1 MAPTRQRTH
10 WSQGTIPC
18 HRLDPSIFIW
28 TIQGGTTKTN
38 ETHDKPRPGYGYSA
52 VLGHELLTVQ
62 EEVQLGTRA
71 LSGDISARNE
81 LVMHNQRFLLKMVGE
96 FHARHPALE
105 YDDLYSEANLG
116 LMRAA
121 EKYDP
126 STGNRFVTYARFWI
140 MQSLGRFA
148 DQWALPVRLPEHR
161 TDELR
166 KIRSAV
172 LETGSTDPETLSS
185 ATGLEEETV
194 KMLLPYTSG
203 TMSLDAPVR
212 TPDGEEGES
221 FADLLLPASVDFLEG
236 PMASE
241 LWDVLQQLP
250 ERQREVLMHR
260 HGAFGR
266 RKMTLQE
273 IADMYGI
280 TRERV
285 RQIEVQA
292 TNVCRR
298 LGRRLA

>member
-1 MAPTRQRTH
+1 M
-10 WSQGTIPC
+10 
-18 HRLDPSIFIW
+18 
-28 TIQGGTTKTN
+28 
-38 ETHDKPRPGYGYSA
+38 E
-52 VLGHELLTVQ
+52 LGS
-62 EEVQLGTRA
+62 RA

-148 DQWALPVRLPEHR
+148 DQWTLPVRLPEHR
-161 TDELR
+161 ADELR

-172 LETGSTDPETLSS
+172 LETGSTDTEILSS

-194 KMLLPYTSG
+194 KMLLPYTSA

-221 FADLLLPASVDFLEG
+221 FADLLLPVTVDFLEG

-241 LWDVLQQLP
+241 LWNVLQELP

-260 HGAFGR
+260 YGAFGR

-292 TNVCRR
+292 TNMCRR